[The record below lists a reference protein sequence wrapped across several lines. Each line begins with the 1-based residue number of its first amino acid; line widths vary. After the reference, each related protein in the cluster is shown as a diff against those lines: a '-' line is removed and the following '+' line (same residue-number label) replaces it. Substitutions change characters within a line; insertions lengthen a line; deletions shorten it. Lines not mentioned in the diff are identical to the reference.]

1 MWKYMLASLILLVS
15 AKAEQKK
22 ERVWN
27 QEEAIKK
34 IEHVMAMEKKGQPWN
49 DIKWNTDAAKVVAQS
64 KKEGKPIFLYVYVS
78 EGGQKGTNC

>member
-1 MWKYMLASLILLVS
+1 MWKCIIISLTLIFAANAS
-15 AKAEQKK
+15 EKK

-34 IEHVMAMEKKGQPWN
+34 LEHVMAMEKKGQPWN
-49 DIKWNTDAAKVVAQS
+49 NIKWNSDATKVVAQS
-64 KKEGKPIFLYVYVS
+64 KKEGKPIFLYIYVS